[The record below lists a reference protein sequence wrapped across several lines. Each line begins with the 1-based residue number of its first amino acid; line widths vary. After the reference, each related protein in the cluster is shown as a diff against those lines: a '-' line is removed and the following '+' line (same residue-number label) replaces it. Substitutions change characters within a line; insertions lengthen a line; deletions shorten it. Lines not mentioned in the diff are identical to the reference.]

1 MDDFIPYNRW
11 LHQHDERIKAEFSD
25 RPTEALAEECGVDY
39 LDANYDREAIQFD
52 WYNDTFD
59 GGDHLNLF
67 GARKMT
73 KYLGDYMKQ
82 ECDLTDH
89 RDDPKYRSW
98 HEQLKEY
105 EQEVKD
111 MEGTSYPKIEEEIK
125 KSKQHMPDDS
135 DGSGTKG
142 RK

>member
-1 MDDFIPYNRW
+1 MA
-11 LHQHDERIKAEFSD
+11 L
-25 RPTEALAEECGVDY
+25 LAEECGVDY

-111 MEGTSYPKIEEEIK
+111 MEGTSYPIK
-125 KSKQHMPDDS
+125 EKNFR
-135 DGSGTKG
+135 G
-142 RK
+142 RKKKRRRYRQ

>member
-1 MDDFIPYNRW
+1 
-11 LHQHDERIKAEFSD
+11 
-25 RPTEALAEECGVDY
+25 
-39 LDANYDREAIQFD
+39 
-52 WYNDTFD
+52 
-59 GGDHLNLF
+59 
-67 GARKMT
+67 
-73 KYLGDYMKQ
+73 MKQ